1 MVLQKAEDG
10 EHVVKEHIEG
20 MALPSSTEWS
30 GNPYRRP
37 GSMLSHGLYLLL
49 VYLMSCMVVLFTKLP
64 VAGGRT
70 PLWP

>member
-10 EHVVKEHIEG
+10 EHVGKEHIEG

-30 GNPYRRP
+30 GNPCCRL
-37 GSMLSHGLYLLL
+37 GSMLSHGLFLLL
-49 VYLMSCMVVLFTKLP
+49 VYLMSCTVVLFTKLP
-64 VAGGRT
+64 MARGQT